1 MQQRRQGMLDMMASQ
16 LKQLKAELEQT
27 GKQFMADKVVRG
39 QIVMVDLPNMGTS
52 VQCGLRP
59 CIVVSNNKANM
70 YSPNVI
76 VVPLTSKNKKPLPT
90 HYTMQPTRLNGLKV
104 ASTALA
110 EQIITLSKTMIKKVV
125 GKVDEEHIDNINHI
139 IKESISLF

>member
-1 MQQRRQGMLDMMASQ
+1 MQQEEQGMLDMMANLQ
-16 LKQLKAELEQT
+16 QLKAELEQQ
-27 GKQFMADKVVRG
+27 GRNYMSDKITRG

-76 VVPLTSKNKKPLPT
+76 VVPLTSRNKKPLPT

-110 EQIITLSKTMIKKVV
+110 EQIITLSKSMIKRVV

>member
-1 MQQRRQGMLDMMASQ
+1 MQQEEQGMLDMMANLQ
-16 LKQLKAELEQT
+16 QLKAELEQT

-39 QIVMVDLPNMGTS
+39 QIVMVDLPNMGNS

-59 CIVVSNNKANM
+59 CIIVSNNRANL

-76 VVPLTSKNKKPLPT
+76 VVPLTSRNKKPLPT
-90 HYTMQPTRLNGLKV
+90 HYTMLPSKNNGLKV
-104 ASTALA
+104 ASTVLA
-110 EQIITLSKTMIKKVV
+110 EQILTLSKTMIKRVI
-125 GKVDEEHIDNINHI
+125 GKVEEEHIDNINHI

>member
-1 MQQRRQGMLDMMASQ
+1 MQQEEQGMLNMMASQ

-39 QIVMVDLPNMGTS
+39 QIVMVDLPNMGNS

-59 CIVVSNNKANM
+59 CIIVSNNRANL

-76 VVPLTSKNKKPLPT
+76 VVPLTSRSKKPLPT
-90 HYTMQPTRLNGLKV
+90 HYTMQPTRLNGLKT

-110 EQIITLSKTMIKKVV
+110 EQIITLSKDMIKKVI

>member
-1 MQQRRQGMLDMMASQ
+1 MQPEEQGMLDMMANLQ
-16 LKQLKAELEQT
+16 QLKAELEQT

-39 QIVMVDLPNMGTS
+39 HIVMADLPNMGTS

-76 VVPLTSKNKKPLPT
+76 VVPLTSRNKKPLPT

>member
-1 MQQRRQGMLDMMASQ
+1 MQQEEQGMLDMMANLQ
-16 LKQLKAELEQT
+16 QLKAELEQQ
-27 GKQFMADKVVRG
+27 GRNYMSDKVVRG
-39 QIVMVDLPNMGTS
+39 HIVMADLPNMGTS

-76 VVPLTSKNKKPLPT
+76 VVPLTSRNKKPLPT
-90 HYTMQPTRLNGLKV
+90 HYTMLPSKNNGLKV
-104 ASTALA
+104 ASTVLA
-110 EQIITLSKTMIKKVV
+110 EQILTLSKTMIKRVI
-125 GKVDEEHIDNINHI
+125 GKVEEEHIDNINHI

>member
-1 MQQRRQGMLDMMASQ
+1 MMANQ
-16 LKQLKAELEQT
+16 LKQLKAELELQ
-27 GKQFMADKVVRG
+27 GQKFMSDKVVRG

-59 CIVVSNNKANM
+59 CIVVSNNKANTF
-70 YSPNVI
+70 SPNVI
-76 VVPLTSKNKKPLPT
+76 VVPLTSRNKKPLPT
-90 HYTMQPTRLNGLKV
+90 HYTMQPTRNNGLKV
-104 ASTALA
+104 SSTALA

-125 GKVDEEHIDNINHI
+125 GKVDTEHMEQINRI

>member
-1 MQQRRQGMLDMMASQ
+1 MQQEEQGMLDMMASQ
-16 LKQLKAELEQT
+16 LQQLKAELEQT

-59 CIVVSNNKANM
+59 CIIVSNNKANM

-76 VVPLTSKNKKPLPT
+76 VVPLTSRNKKPLAT
-90 HYTMQPTRLNGLKV
+90 N
-104 ASTALA
+104 
-110 EQIITLSKTMIKKVV
+110 
-125 GKVDEEHIDNINHI
+125 
-139 IKESISLF
+139 

>member
-1 MQQRRQGMLDMMASQ
+1 MQQEEQGMLDMMANKLQ
-16 LKQLKAELEQT
+16 QLKAELELQ
-27 GKQFMADKVVRG
+27 GQQYMADKVMRG
-39 QIVMVDLPNMGTS
+39 QIIMADLPCTGTS
-52 VQCGLRP
+52 IQTGLRP
-59 CIVVSNNKANM
+59 CVVISNNKANM

>member
-1 MQQRRQGMLDMMASQ
+1 MQQEEQGMLDMMANLQ
-16 LKQLKAELEQT
+16 QLKAELEQQ
-27 GKQFMADKVVRG
+27 GRNYMSDKVVRG
-39 QIVMVDLPNMGTS
+39 HIVMADLPNMGTS

-76 VVPLTSKNKKPLPT
+76 VVPLTSRNKKPLPT
-90 HYTMQPTRLNGLKV
+90 HYTMLPSKNNGLKV
-104 ASTALA
+104 ASTVLA
-110 EQIITLSKTMIKKVV
+110 EQILTLSKTMIKKVV

>member
-1 MQQRRQGMLDMMASQ
+1 MMANLQ
-16 LKQLKAELEQT
+16 QLKAELEQQ
-27 GKQFMADKVVRG
+27 GRQFMSDKITRG

-59 CIVVSNNKANM
+59 CIVVSNNKANTF
-70 YSPNVI
+70 SPNVI
-76 VVPLTSKNKKPLPT
+76 VVPLTSRNKKPLPT
-90 HYTMQPTRLNGLKV
+90 HYTMKPTKNNGLKV

-125 GKVDEEHIDNINHI
+125 GKVDEEHIEQINRI

>member
-1 MQQRRQGMLDMMASQ
+1 MMANLQ
-16 LKQLKAELEQT
+16 QLKAELELQ
-27 GKQFMADKVVRG
+27 GQKFMSDKVSRG
-39 QIVMVDLPNMGTS
+39 DIIMVDLPNMGTS
-52 VQCGLRP
+52 VQCGMRP

-76 VVPLTSKNKKPLPT
+76 VVPLTSRNKKPLPT

-110 EQIITLSKTMIKKVV
+110 EQIITLSKTMIKRVV
-125 GKVDEEHIDNINHI
+125 GKVDEEHIDNINRI

>member
-1 MQQRRQGMLDMMASQ
+1 MQQEEQGMLDMMANLQ
-16 LKQLKAELEQT
+16 QLKAELELQ
-27 GKQFMADKVVRG
+27 GQQYMADKVMRG
-39 QIVMVDLPNMGTS
+39 QIIMADLPCTGTS
-52 VQCGLRP
+52 IQTGLRP
-59 CIVVSNNKANM
+59 CVVISNNRANKF
-70 YSPNVI
+70 SPNVI
-76 VVPLTSKNKKPLPT
+76 VVPLTSRNKKPLPT

>member
-1 MQQRRQGMLDMMASQ
+1 MQQEEQGMLDMMANLQ
-16 LKQLKAELEQT
+16 QLKAELEQQ
-27 GKQFMADKVVRG
+27 GRNYMSDKVVRG
-39 QIVMVDLPNMGTS
+39 QIVMVDLPNFGGSIQT
-52 VQCGLRP
+52 GLRP

-76 VVPLTSKNKKPLPT
+76 VVPLTSRNKKPLPT

-110 EQIITLSKTMIKKVV
+110 EQIITLSKTMIKRVV

>member
-1 MQQRRQGMLDMMASQ
+1 MQQEEQGMLDMMANLQ
-16 LKQLKAELEQT
+16 QLKAELEQT

-76 VVPLTSKNKKPLPT
+76 VVPLTSRNKKPLPT

>member
-1 MQQRRQGMLDMMASQ
+1 MQQEEQGMLDMMANLQ
-16 LKQLKAELEQT
+16 QLKAELEQQ
-27 GKQFMADKVVRG
+27 GRNYMSDKITRG

-76 VVPLTSKNKKPLPT
+76 VVPLTSRSKKPLPT

-110 EQIITLSKTMIKKVV
+110 EQIITLSKIMIKRVV

>member
-1 MQQRRQGMLDMMASQ
+1 MMTNLQ
-16 LKQLKAELEQT
+16 QLKAELELQ
-27 GKQFMADKVVRG
+27 GQKFMSDKITRG

-52 VQCGLRP
+52 VQCGMRP

-76 VVPLTSKNKKPLPT
+76 VVPLTSRNKKPLPT

-110 EQIITLSKTMIKKVV
+110 EQIITLSKTMIKRVV
-125 GKVDEEHIDNINHI
+125 GKVDEEHIDNINRI